1 MSGTDRKPGGRTPSE
16 AHERTAQ
23 GPLDGAGRGHA
34 PESSAPAAVFGD
46 ADLRAEARFMGRML
60 AAAVK
65 GAGSARMAAL
75 VVRELA
81 ACGIGVGTSRH
92 GPGDVLPL
100 RREGSEA
107 VPPGFA
113 VLHAFER
120 YRREIAALLRHGR
133 CPYCAGSLANHTAI
147 PGLVCTLP
155 EGVRAH
161 TKCAVEAELDRVM
174 RIARPCRSGRIASNG
189 NRL

>member
-1 MSGTDRKPGGRTPSE
+1 MECSLRSSRAGTDNTYKDGHGARPRQRQGGERVTGVAEMSGTGCKPGGRMPPR

-23 GPLDGAGRGHA
+23 GSLEGGGREYA
-34 PESSAPAAVFGD
+34 PELRAAPAAAPRDTDF
-46 ADLRAEARFMGRML
+46 RPEAHFMGRML
-60 AAAVK
+60 AAAVN

-107 VPPGFA
+107 VRPGFA
-113 VLHAFER
+113 VLCGFER
-120 YRREIAALLRHGR
+120 YRREIAALLRLG
-133 CPYCAGSLANHTAI
+133 
-147 PGLVCTLP
+147 
-155 EGVRAH
+155 
-161 TKCAVEAELDRVM
+161 
-174 RIARPCRSGRIASNG
+174 
-189 NRL
+189 